1 MPDLKAQFDAAAAA
15 VQTLAK
21 RPDNEAMLQVYSLY
35 KQATAG
41 NASGKRP
48 GFTDPVG
55 RAKFDAWSK
64 LQGMSQ
70 DQAMQSYIDLATK
83 LQKA

>member
-1 MPDLKAQFDAAAAA
+1 MPDLKAQFDAAAVA

-21 RPDNEAMLQVYSLY
+21 RPDNEAILQLYSLY

-70 DQAMQSYIDLATK
+70 DQAMQNYIDLATK

>member
-21 RPDNEAMLQVYSLY
+21 RPDNEAMLQLYSLY

>member
-21 RPDNEAMLQVYSLY
+21 KPDNEAMLQLYSLY
-35 KQATAG
+35 KQATTG

-70 DQAMQSYIDLATK
+70 DQAMQNYIALATK

>member
-1 MPDLKAQFDAAAAA
+1 MSDLKTQFDAAAAA
-15 VQTLAK
+15 AQALAK
-21 RPDNEAMLQVYSLY
+21 RPDNDTMLQLYSLY

-41 NASGKRP
+41 NATGKRP

-70 DQAMQSYIDLATK
+70 DQAMQNYVDLVAK
-83 LQKA
+83 LQ